1 MHDFH
6 LANQILKIVLE
17 YAKKYKLKEINLI
30 KIELGEMIEHGERI
44 LPENLKYNFQLLA
57 KETPAQKAK
66 LEIKLIKKRIWRIK
80 EIEGK

>member
-30 KIELGEMIEHGERI
+30 KIELGEMIEHGEKI